1 MMLKVTLDTN
11 VIISAILFG
20 GKPEEIIKLA
30 SSEQLIIFI
39 SHDILAETVFILR
52 SKFGWSNLQIEH
64 AERMLRD
71 IATIITPQERLK
83 VIKKDEA
90 DNRILECA
98 LEGAADFIISGDKK
112 HILPLR
118 RCKQIPIV
126 TAAAFLDHFHK

>member
-1 MMLKVTLDTN
+1 MLKVALDTN
-11 VIISAILFG
+11 VIISLILFG

-30 SSEQLIIFI
+30 SSEQLTMVI

-52 SKFGWSNLQIEH
+52 SKFGWSNLQVEQ
-64 AERMLRD
+64 ADRMLRD
-71 IATIITPQERLK
+71 IAVIITPRERLQ

-98 LEGAADFIISGDKK
+98 VEGDADFIISGDKK

-118 RCKQIPIV
+118 RYKQIPIV
-126 TAAAFLDHFHK
+126 TAAAFLVHFHK